1 MFISVYIF
9 NMVNLNAC
17 MSDLAKIYR
26 ILRMGL
32 KMDSHFKMH
41 SVLIEIR
48 QQSLV
53 AILKNPDNW
62 QSLDTGQLNL

>member
-1 MFISVYIF
+1 
-9 NMVNLNAC
+9 MVNLNAC

-41 SVLIEIR
+41 SVDYPGK
-48 QQSLV
+48 
-53 AILKNPDNW
+53 LKC
-62 QSLDTGQLNL
+62 SVVY

>member
-9 NMVNLNAC
+9 NMINLNAC

-41 SVLIEIR
+41 SVYYVHCIQVSI
-48 QQSLV
+48 SLMY
-53 AILKNPDNW
+53 
-62 QSLDTGQLNL
+62 

>member
-41 SVLIEIR
+41 SVLYTYQCVLGGG
-48 QQSLV
+48 QQF
-53 AILKNPDNW
+53 IKN
-62 QSLDTGQLNL
+62 Q

>member
-1 MFISVYIF
+1 
-9 NMVNLNAC
+9 MVNLNAC

-41 SVLIEIR
+41 SVNSNETLCLSINFDIFADSGMNKAEFL
-48 QQSLV
+48 SHE
-53 AILKNPDNW
+53 
-62 QSLDTGQLNL
+62 